1 MEDNT
6 TPLNNDAEFQ
16 GTSKLLSPLE
26 ASQLLTD
33 EYSAKIL
40 LATYKR
46 KISAQEISQRY
57 GIPIAACYRKIR
69 ILEEVG
75 LIQCVERILTQPR
88 HAEAVASPS
97 RSLSTHPFFFSR
109 VSDGRTQAPAPC
121 NSLSRIAAENHAIAF
136 HYLSEVFVL
145 RETVRIQFHKILS
158 EGRSVRYDPD
168 PDSGVLHL
176 SVIVTED
183 EARRSRSKRSS

>member
-6 TPLNNDAEFQ
+6 GNFDDIQ
-16 GTSKLLSPLE
+16 GASKLLSPLE

-69 ILEEVG
+69 SLEEVG
-75 LIQCVERILTQPR
+75 LIECVERILTQKGKR
-88 HAEAVASPS
+88 KNLYTSCLRNAYIFFENGRLRVRFQLATGVTKDFGGDWKAVDVVEPEPT
-97 RSLSTHPFFFSR
+97 LYH
-109 VSDGRTQAPAPC
+109 
-121 NSLSRIAAENHAIAF
+121 
-136 HYLSEVFVL
+136 
-145 RETVRIQFHKILS
+145 
-158 EGRSVRYDPD
+158 
-168 PDSGVLHL
+168 
-176 SVIVTED
+176 
-183 EARRSRSKRSS
+183 

>member
-1 MEDNT
+1 MRDSLN
-6 TPLNNDAEFQ
+6 TPLGHQRAEISGVGTVEDHLTPENGVDLDAA
-16 GTSKLLSPLE
+16 SKLLTPLE

-75 LIQCVERILTQPR
+75 LIQCVERILTQKGKR
-88 HAEAVASPS
+88 KNLYTSCLRNAYI
-97 RSLSTHPFFFSR
+97 FF
-109 VSDGRTQAPAPC
+109 
-121 NSLSRIAAENHAIAF
+121 ENGK
-136 HYLSEVFVL
+136 L
-145 RETVRIQFHKILS
+145 R
-158 EGRSVRYDPD
+158 
-168 PDSGVLHL
+168 
-176 SVIVTED
+176 
-183 EARRSRSKRSS
+183 ARFQLATGQVKDFGGDWNGLDMLRQ